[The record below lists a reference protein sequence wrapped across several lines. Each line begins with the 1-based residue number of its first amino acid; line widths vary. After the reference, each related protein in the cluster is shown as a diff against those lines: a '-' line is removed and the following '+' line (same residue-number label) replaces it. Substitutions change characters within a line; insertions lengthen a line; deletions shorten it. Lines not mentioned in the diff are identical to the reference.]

1 MRKLPKLDF
10 IYINFEKTYDT
21 WWDKNEIYLNLLGEE
36 NVDDKY
42 HFKDYVKSCSLDD
55 LIYLFLYFFIYM

>member
-55 LIYLFLYFFIYM
+55 LIYLFIYM